1 MAIVIT
7 LKAAPDSPTQRRE
20 CLVAATLAALTV
32 LAHRFS
38 TTDMNRA
45 TWEQG
50 VRETLVHAHLTA
62 AALAKG
68 GWAAI
73 DRDTAT
79 LVGERLGTQF
89 AYLERFA
96 ATVPGGD
103 ALTAG
108 QLARLA
114 QYGNA
119 AVRGTFSAVLRQA
132 AFDRGDTQ
140 ERNIEGSSEPCGECP
155 ELSALGW
162 VEIGTLP
169 EIGDRQCAGNCRCEI
184 EVR

>member
-1 MAIVIT
+1 MAIVT
-7 LKAAPDSPTQRRE
+7 EAPSSAQTRYRE
-20 CLVAATLAALTV
+20 CLVAMTLTALAV

-45 TWEQG
+45 TWEQRI
-50 VRETLVHAHLTA
+50 RETLLYAHLTA

-68 GWAAI
+68 GWATM

-89 AYLERFA
+89 AYLERFV

-119 AVRGTFSAVLRQA
+119 AVRGTFSAVLRQT

-140 ERNIEGSSEPCGECP
+140 ERNIEGSADPCGECP

-162 VEIGTLP
+162 VEIGSLP
-169 EIGDRQCAGNCRCEI
+169 EIGDRQCAGNCRCTI
-184 EVR
+184 ETR

>member
-1 MAIVIT
+1 MAT
-7 LKAAPDSPTQRRE
+7 AEAPPSQQTRRRE
-20 CLVAATLAALTV
+20 ALVAATLAALAV
-32 LAHRFS
+32 WAHRFS

-50 VRETLVHAHLTA
+50 VRETLCNAHLTA

-68 GWAAI
+68 GWATI

-79 LVGERLGTQF
+79 VVGERLGTQF

-132 AFDRGDTQ
+132 AFDRGRSAISRAVAT
-140 ERNIEGSSEPCGECP
+140 RVGSAPS
-155 ELSALGW
+155 
-162 VEIGTLP
+162 
-169 EIGDRQCAGNCRCEI
+169 
-184 EVR
+184 